1 MKNLPVRSF
10 ALESQTANTQSGQPM
25 EGRAH
30 GIAQH
35 LGHEPI
41 GLDELQRR
49 SGLSTSHL
57 QAELF
62 QMEMAG
68 NLGRL
73 PGGLYQQL
81 SRPGSR

>member
-1 MKNLPVRSF
+1 V
-10 ALESQTANTQSGQPM
+10 
-25 EGRAH
+25 
-30 GIAQH
+30 
-35 LGHEPI
+35 

-49 SGLSTSHL
+49 SGLAISQL

-62 QMEMAG
+62 QMELEG

-81 SRPGSR
+81 SRQGTPL

>member
-10 ALESQTANTQSGQPM
+10 ALESQIDHAPIGQPTK
-25 EGRAH
+25 ERAH

-49 SGLSTSHL
+49 CGLSTSHL

-68 NLGRL
+68 KLGRL

-81 SRPGSR
+81 NRPGTP